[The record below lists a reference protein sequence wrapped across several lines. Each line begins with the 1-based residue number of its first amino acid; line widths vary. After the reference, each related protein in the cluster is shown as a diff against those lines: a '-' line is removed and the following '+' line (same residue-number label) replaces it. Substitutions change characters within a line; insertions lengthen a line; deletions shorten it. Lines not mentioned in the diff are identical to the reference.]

1 MIVKDNI
8 APDKLP
14 DHLADQFSALI
25 TAHQYDQIAHLLEEA
40 QQASLSAENRVT
52 ADLLAAAC
60 HICLTAAQ
68 VYAEVEFHQTAIEES
83 QAHLA
88 QLKQQLYSVLEITS
102 DSIRYENAIPPKRVT
117 FPVPSPA
124 TERRSWK
131 NLLGFIRRDD
141 TAYPDTSHLKTM
153 PPLVPNPNMTKSD
166 PVDSGFMVYCLGT
179 FEIYR
184 NDIRLLE
191 NGYSRKGLLI
201 FKYLLLNRGHP
212 IRKEVLMELLWPDSD
227 EQAQRNNLNVAIYSL
242 RQMFHNGGADLS
254 YILFQNDCYC
264 FNPEMEIWA
273 DFEAFLKHY
282 QAAQRL
288 EAQHDLPA
296 AIQEYQTAEM
306 LYQGEFLPDDLYDE
320 WLEPQR
326 QLLRTAYLSTLSRL
340 SSYYFEAGD
349 YAPCISILNK
359 TLEIDACHEEAHCCL
374 MRCYSRQKQ
383 PYLAQRQYDLCVK
396 SLAAELAVDPLPE
409 TTALYQRIRAGEV
422 V

>member
-1 MIVKDNI
+1 
-8 APDKLP
+8 
-14 DHLADQFSALI
+14 
-25 TAHQYDQIAHLLEEA
+25 
-40 QQASLSAENRVT
+40 
-52 ADLLAAAC
+52 
-60 HICLTAAQ
+60 
-68 VYAEVEFHQTAIEES
+68 
-83 QAHLA
+83 
-88 QLKQQLYSVLEITS
+88 
-102 DSIRYENAIPPKRVT
+102 
-117 FPVPSPA
+117 
-124 TERRSWK
+124 
-131 NLLGFIRRDD
+131 
-141 TAYPDTSHLKTM
+141 
-153 PPLVPNPNMTKSD
+153 LVSNQNTPKSD

-212 IRKEVLMELLWPDSD
+212 IRKEVLMDLLWPDSD

-242 RQMFHNGGADLS
+242 RQMFHNGDPDLS

-264 FNPEMEIWA
+264 FNSELEIWT

-282 QAAQRL
+282 RAAQRL
-288 EAQHDLPA
+288 EAQQDLSLA
-296 AIQEYQTAEM
+296 VQEYQTAEM
-306 LYQGEFLPDDLYDE
+306 LYQGEFLPEDLYEE

-340 SSYYFEAGD
+340 SSHYFEAED
-349 YAPCISILNK
+349 YTPCISALNK
-359 TLEIDACHEEAHCCL
+359 TLEVDSCHEEAHCHL

-409 TTALYQRIRAGEV
+409 TTALYQQIRAGEPV
-422 V
+422 